1 MPYAAEISRTNPTCI
16 VLVLDQSA
24 SMADRFSGATGEG
37 VTKAGLLADVLN
49 RSLME
54 LVTACRKPEGILD
67 YFYVG
72 VLSYAGNE
80 VRPALGGA
88 LAGVHISPV
97 SALGRSPMRVE
108 TRRKQVPDGA
118 GGLVETEVRFP
129 VWFDPAASGNTPMCQ
144 GLETAAEMVAEWC
157 EKYPRSF
164 PPTVL
169 HVTDGE
175 ATDGDEA
182 AVEAAAGRIT
192 ARGTDDGTVLLL
204 NLHVSGEGG
213 TPIRFPTEEK
223 ALPDSYARMLFRMS
237 SVLPEEFRRR
247 GEEAQMQLAPGCRGY
262 VYNAGIEDVVRFFR
276 IGTRPRLAA
285 ADR

>member
-1 MPYAAEISRTNPTCI
+1 MPYVAEINRTNPTCI

-24 SMADRFSGATGEG
+24 SMADSLSGDI
-37 VTKAGLLADVLN
+37 TKAGLLADVLN

-72 VLSYAGNE
+72 VLSYSDND

-88 LAGVHISPV
+88 LAGAHISPV
-97 SALGRSPMRVE
+97 NALGRNPMRIE
-108 TRRKQVPDGA
+108 TRRKQVSDGT
-118 GGLVETEVRFP
+118 GGLVETEVKFP
-129 VWFDPAASGNTPMCQ
+129 VWFEPTANGNTPMCK
-144 GLETAAEMVAEWC
+144 GLGVAAEMVADWC

-175 ATDGDEA
+175 ATDGGEG

-192 ARGTDDGTVLLL
+192 ASRTDDGAALLM
-204 NLHVSGEGG
+204 NLHISGEGG
-213 TPIRFPTEEK
+213 AAIRFPTEEG

-237 SVLPEEFRRR
+237 SVLPDTFRQR
-247 GEEAQMQLAPGCRGY
+247 GEEAQMPLAPGCRGY
-262 VYNAGIEDVVRFFR
+262 VYNAGIEEVVRFFR
-276 IGTRPRLAA
+276 IGTQPRLLA